1 MRQRRSQRHFFA
13 NERLMRV
20 HTILFGVFLLIYP
33 ARSIMV
39 VLQDKYYNEEE
50 WTKYCR
56 LIDFYFLFKVVTSV
70 VNIAILLLLTYMS
83 TKLSRPLKQYWQ
95 NFLLVHQG
103 SIRDMIRLRQVY
115 VEHNRAE
122 QAYRYYLSSI
132 EDANRII

>member
-122 QAYRYYLSSI
+122 QAYRYYLSSR